1 MPTTTNDLSLK
12 LVYVAILAGLV
23 LAFTSPLHVAA
34 RPNQGTVAASA
45 PAR

>member
-1 MPTTTNDLSLK
+1 MNTTTNDLSLK

-23 LAFTSPLHVAA
+23 LAFTSPLHVAT
-34 RPNQGTVAASA
+34 RPNQGPVAANT